1 MGWRGEKEGELVR
14 KRCQVSKSNCTRF
27 GGQRARRRS
36 HAPAGMCPGMRGA
49 ASTVAGSPPSWG
61 SDVSQLRVLR
71 GRGRLGVPWRQP
83 LAQPPYSPVCNL
95 TRSETCPQGGRI
107 NTAVF
112 PVLFRPG
119 MALGDS
125 AAW

>member
-49 ASTVAGSPPSWG
+49 ASTVAGSPPFLG
-61 SDVSQLRVLR
+61 IRRVPAPGAAGARPAR
-71 GRGRLGVPWRQP
+71 GA
-83 LAQPPYSPVCNL
+83 LAPTARPTALL
-95 TRSETCPQGGRI
+95 TC
-107 NTAVF
+107 
-112 PVLFRPG
+112 L
-119 MALGDS
+119 
-125 AAW
+125 